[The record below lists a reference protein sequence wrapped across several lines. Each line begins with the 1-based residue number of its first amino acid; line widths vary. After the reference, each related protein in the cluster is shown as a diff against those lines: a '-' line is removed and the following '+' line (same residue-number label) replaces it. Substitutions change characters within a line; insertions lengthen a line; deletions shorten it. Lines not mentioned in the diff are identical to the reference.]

1 MTQALK
7 EQNGLNVNQL
17 KAVNWEQGPLLV
29 LAGPGSGATVVLAR
43 RIARLIRESPEA
55 RFRVLA
61 LTFTTKAASEI
72 RKRVERMLGTRAARA
87 RVATFHSFCAAV
99 LRQHGNHIGVRSDFE
114 LLPRDEDRIGILEE
128 SLRDTDSPEMSA
140 VGAARVTRMIDHLF
154 REAYDGA
161 ETTELPFNGYS
172 RSWIRALYNSYLD
185 TLIAGNHL
193 DHGAL
198 LVCCLRL
205 FRERPRIARH
215 YRIVYPHVC
224 VDEYQDTNKCQ
235 DLLLRFLCPMDG
247 ASLLV
252 VADDD
257 QSINRWHGATP
268 ARLDD
273 LRHDYR
279 MEVVNLP
286 ASHRCPA
293 AVIELANNLMKF
305 NIDRATTKRSL
316 TTNGTAS
323 RSETVRVQRFRDQS
337 SEVAWVAADI
347 RKRAIPPR
355 NVAVLARGTKLLEA
369 AADAL
374 GRSDMV
380 PDLRQPNYQMES
392 APFRFVY
399 SALRLAVGPRET
411 DQMRIMCRAFFD
423 MTEVDVR
430 LDRAEA
436 EGDAQGGSLLRGF
449 LNVVEDEPRAVEAS
463 IVIGALRDLV
473 EHMKYVEFSNA
484 VFDWCGNGAR
494 RYADNGA
501 ENEAER
507 AMWKE
512 LTRKASRIGGG
523 VPPLSRFMQE
533 IEPQPKVTPPARD
546 AVHCLTIHSPAGR
559 DFRHVYLM
567 GLAEDQ
573 LPSYRA
579 TKAEAQPRL
588 LEEERRNCFAAMT
601 GAHATLTLT
610 CADTYFG
617 RTTQPSRF
625 LREMGLSLT

>member
-1 MTQALK
+1 MK
-7 EQNGLNVNQL
+7 EQNGLNASQL

-29 LAGPGSGATVVLAR
+29 LAGPGSGATVVVAR
-43 RIARLIRESPEA
+43 RVARLIRESPEA

-72 RKRVERMLGTRAARA
+72 RKRVERMIGTRAARA

-114 LLPRDEDRIGILEE
+114 LLARDEERIGIVDE
-128 SLRDTDSPEMSA
+128 SYRKTDSREMPA
-140 VGAARVTRMIDHLF
+140 VGAARVIRMIDHLF
-154 REAYDGA
+154 RDAYDGA
-161 ETTELPFNGYS
+161 ETTELPFNGHAK
-172 RSWIRALYNSYLD
+172 SWMRAVYNSYLD

-224 VDEYQDTNKCQ
+224 VDEYQDTNKCH
-235 DLLLRFLCPMDG
+235 DLLLRFLCPMDD

-257 QSINRWHGATP
+257 QSIYRWNGATP
-268 ARLDD
+268 ARLDG

-279 MEVVNLP
+279 MAVVNLP
-286 ASHRCPA
+286 ASYRCPE
-293 AVIELANNLMKF
+293 AVIEPANNLIRF
-305 NIDRATTKRSL
+305 NIDRATTKRPL
-316 TTNGTAS
+316 TTAGS
-323 RSETVRVQRFRDQS
+323 VSCSETVRVRRFRDQS

-347 RKRAIPPR
+347 RKRVIPAR
-355 NVAVLARGTKLLEA
+355 NVAVLASNTKLLEA

-374 GRSDMV
+374 GRSDLV
-380 PDLRQPNYQMES
+380 PYLRQPNYQMES

-423 MTEVDVR
+423 MTEVEVR

-501 ENEAER
+501 ESEAEC

-512 LTRKASRIGGG
+512 LTRKASRVGGG

-533 IEPQPKVTPPARD
+533 MERRPKVARPSRD
-546 AVHCLTIHSPAGR
+546 AVHCLTIHSRGRR
-559 DFRHVYLM
+559 DFRHVYLI

-573 LPSYRA
+573 LPSYHA
-579 TKAEAQPRL
+579 TKAGAHPRV
-588 LEEERRNCFAAMT
+588 LEEERRNCFAAIT
-601 GAHATLTLT
+601 SAHATLTLT
-610 CADTYFG
+610 CADSYFG